1 MSLAQI
7 AILIGLAVLIG
18 RLKRARQHALLAVST
33 AAIFWLQPAEP
44 VATLGYWLPFGTMAL
59 AVVAWAF
66 TAEPGARSWRKN
78 WVSAALM
85 IGIVAA
91 IQVDGASSRLLSAAV
106 ISPPVSYVLL
116 GSLAVVGLLALG
128 VRVRA
133 GRTVLSVGLAAVLV
147 VAFIMLKTPGLANV
161 IVTGLRSHVAGGD
174 PSPIQGAISWLGFSY
189 VSFRLLHTIRDSQ
202 AGRLPELTLGE
213 YVNYVIFFPSF
224 TAGPIDRAE
233 RFVKEL
239 RQPLVLT
246 NDDWLDA
253 GTRLVFGLFKKFVL
267 ADLLAV
273 ISINDVVVPRIHGA
287 GWMWLFLYAYA
298 FRIYFDFSGYTDM
311 AIGMGRLMGIRLPEN
326 FDSPYL
332 KQNIALFWNAWHMSL
347 TQWFRSYVFNPL
359 TRSLRSSPRPLP
371 TWTAILITQVVTMVL
386 IGLWHGITTSFA
398 LWGLWHAL
406 GLFAHNR
413 WSLWSRAALP
423 DSWQTAGGT
432 PLAGVLG
439 TFLTFN
445 YVAVGWLLFGLS
457 SPALAWGALR
467 VMVGA
472 G

>member
-1 MSLAQI
+1 VSLAQI
-7 AILIGLAVLIG
+7 AILIGLAALTG
-18 RLKRARQHALLAVST
+18 RLQRGRQHALLAVST
-33 AAIFWLQPAEP
+33 AAVFWLQPAAP
-44 VATLGYWLPFGTMAL
+44 VATLGYWLPFGTMAITI
-59 AVVAWAF
+59 VAWEF
-66 TAEPGARSWRKN
+66 TAEPGSRSWRRN
-78 WVSAALM
+78 WSSAAIM
-85 IGIVAA
+85 IGIIAA
-91 IQVDGASSRLLSAAV
+91 IQIDGASRRLFSAAV
-106 ISPPVSYVLL
+106 ISPPVGYVLL
-116 GSLAVVGLLALG
+116 GSLAVLGLLAIGL
-128 VRVRA
+128 RVHA
-133 GRTVLSVGLAAVLV
+133 GRAVLSAGLAAVIV
-147 VAFIMLKTPGLANV
+147 VAFIVLKTPGLANA
-161 IVTGLRSHVAGGD
+161 IVTWLRSHVAGGD

-189 VSFRLLHTIRDSQ
+189 VAFRLLHTIRDSQ
-202 AGRLPELTLGE
+202 AGRLPELALGE

-233 RFVKEL
+233 RFVKDL
-239 RQPLVLT
+239 RQPLGLA
-246 NDDWLDA
+246 NEDWLDA
-253 GTRLVFGLFKKFVL
+253 GTRLILGLFKKFVV

-273 ISINDVVVPRIHGA
+273 ISINDVVVPRIHAA

-386 IGLWHGITTSFA
+386 IGLWHGITMSFA
-398 LWGLWHAL
+398 LWGLWHGL

-413 WSLWSRAALP
+413 WSSWRRAAVP
-423 DSWQTAGGT
+423 DSWQAVGGAR
-432 PLAGVLG
+432 LAGALG
-439 TFLTFN
+439 TFMTFN
-445 YVAVGWLLFGLS
+445 FVAVGWLLFGLS
-457 SPALAWGALR
+457 SPALAWAALR